1 MFYTRLIGES
11 ARREGSQ
18 ILSFYCEEM
27 IQWLWGDFKIT
38 SKASN
43 FLLVK
48 KALHFA
54 LLSDDVFLS
63 TTKSTLQWLDHF
75 PMTIKI
81 WVPSP
86 WIKYFSLSISLLRM
100 YKILVHYLHGAISIL
115 PYKARN
121 QKRQDQTPKTHLRH
135 KKNCIKK

>member
-1 MFYTRLIGES
+1 MVLPLKKTLFLCVS
-11 ARREGSQ
+11 S
-18 ILSFYCEEM
+18 LS
-27 IQWLWGDFKIT
+27 
-38 SKASN
+38 N
-43 FLLVK
+43 
-48 KALHFA
+48 
-54 LLSDDVFLS
+54 DVFLS

-81 WVPSP
+81 WDPSP

-121 QKRQDQTPKTHLRH
+121 QKHMKHPVRQPINSYFGKITYWYHIVSTKMFF
-135 KKNCIKK
+135 KKNPCFSKKLDKISYPFILKL